1 MKHYISKIELTMIE
15 DLMYVLN
22 DYNINSYS
30 SLETALK
37 YYVLKQTENLN
48 SLIDI
53 YNTLKQVDR

>member
-1 MKHYISKIELTMIE
+1 MIE
-15 DLMYVLN
+15 DLIYVLN
-22 DYNINSYS
+22 DYNINPYS